1 VKSRA
6 QFAPIEELGPWA
18 RAFLSAKGLAIA
30 FFWGLAEGTFFFVIP
45 DVFLSLVAV
54 LDFRRTWKHVVCA
67 VLGATLGGAILFQW
81 GQQNPA
87 DAHAAMER
95 VPFVRESM
103 FARVNQG
110 LRSDGLPDLAV
121 GSMSGIP
128 YKLYAL
134 EAPRYF
140 SATTFLLATP
150 PARGL
155 RFCIVW
161 YIFGAAAVWLRRF
174 RGLRT
179 ASLLKIH
186 AGVWFVVYAV
196 YWGRI
201 LSHSRFG

>member
-1 VKSRA
+1 VNSRA
-6 QFAPIEELGPWA
+6 QSPPLEELGPWA
-18 RAFLSAKGLAIA
+18 RAFLGPKGLAIA

-45 DVFLSLVAV
+45 DVFLSLVPI
-54 LDFRRTWKHVVCA
+54 LDLRSTWKHVVCA

-81 GQQNPA
+81 ARQDAPA
-87 DAHAAMER
+87 AHAAVEH

-110 LRSDGLPDLAV
+110 LRSHGLLDVAA

-128 YKLYAL
+128 YKLYAV
-134 EAPRYF
+134 EAPKYF
-140 SATTFLLATP
+140 SATGFLLATP

-155 RFCIVW
+155 RFCIIW
-161 YIFGAAAVWLRRF
+161 YTFGVVAAWLRRS
-174 RGLRT
+174 RRLRT

-186 AGVWFVVYAV
+186 AAVWFAVYTV

-201 LSHSRFG
+201 LSH

>member
-1 VKSRA
+1 VNPRS
-6 QFAPIEELGPWA
+6 QIPPIEELGSWT
-18 RAFLSAKGLAIA
+18 RALLGPKGLAIA

-45 DVFLSLVAV
+45 DVFLSLVGA
-54 LDFRRTWKHVVCA
+54 LDLRSTWKHVVCA
-67 VLGATLGGAILFQW
+67 VIGATLGGAILFQW
-81 GQQNPA
+81 ARQSPA
-87 DAHAAMER
+87 AAHTTVEH

-110 LRSDGLPDLAV
+110 LRSDGLLDVAV
-121 GSMSGIP
+121 GSVSGIP
-128 YKLYAL
+128 YKLYAV

-155 RFCIVW
+155 RFCITW
-161 YIFGAAAVWLRRF
+161 YVFGAVAGWLRKT

-186 AGVWFVVYAV
+186 AGVWFAVYAI
-196 YWGRI
+196 Y
-201 LSHSRFG
+201 